1 MNSTFNLLVLG
12 QSGTGKS
19 TWINSFANY
28 LHYETLDDALNAEP
42 VCLIPSKFT
51 LTDDDYRQI
60 EVSIG
65 KDDKNEGVGG
75 GLSCTKSPKVYS
87 FKNGGQ
93 TINVIDVPGIGDT
106 AGTEKDEENTKM
118 ILDTVALFQD
128 LHAICILLKST
139 DTRMTTEYRYCL
151 SELLM
156 HLHKNALDNV
166 VFVFTNTR
174 GSDYKPGN
182 AYTPLSAYLQE
193 LERLK
198 GIHVQLSRD
207 VIYCIDNEAFRFQ
220 CAHRQHAQFRTSD
233 PTPYAKSWEESRNST
248 FRLIHRMR
256 QLIPHNVMETLSI
269 NEARAIILMLIQ
281 PLTTITALIQANA
294 ANYTDNFDQ
303 VVNQLQQ
310 NLQVSD
316 FDIQIEELDRPRTVC
331 TAKKCVAVEKLN
343 NTNRYVTYYKQVCHE
358 TCYLDGVPLKRCPE
372 PALAKCNAMHGGE
385 NCHKCGC
392 HHTKH
397 MHIDFNQRTV
407 LKKSAISEKLG
418 IVANKLTKE
427 AAVEELKSMIN
438 ELQNEQ
444 NVVSNTM
451 IKFAGYLQGNAILEY
466 NGDIDERLKME
477 IRKEEAAAALSKS
490 DTVVQRL
497 RAVYDNY
504 KRQQKILEATI
515 RTANGVCTI
524 SSEDILSLRDEL
536 FQLPLYGAKI
546 EQLYNKGRSKNEE
559 NYSDK
564 YFVTVA
570 ANHMP

>member
-1 MNSTFNLLVLG
+1 MNEFNLLVLG

-28 LHYETLDDALNAEP
+28 VHYETLDGALNAEP
-42 VCLIPSKFT
+42 ICLIPSKFT

-65 KDDKNEGVGG
+65 ETDKNEGGSD
-75 GLSCTKSPKVYS
+75 GLSCTKTPKIYS
-87 FKNGGQ
+87 FKNNGQ

-182 AYTPLSAYLQE
+182 AYTPLNAYLQE
-193 LERLK
+193 LEGLK
-198 GIHVQLSRD
+198 GIHVELSRD

-220 CAHRQHAQFRTSD
+220 CAYRQHRQFRNSD
-233 PTPYAKSWEESRNST
+233 PTPYARSWDESRKST
-248 FRLIHRMR
+248 FRLINRMR
-256 QLIPHNVMETLSI
+256 QLVPHNVIETLSI

-281 PLTTITALIQANA
+281 PLTAITALIQANA

-303 VVNQLQQ
+303 VVNELQK
-310 NLQVSD
+310 NLSVSD
-316 FDIQIEELDRPRTVC
+316 FDIQIEELARPRTVC
-331 TAKKCVAVEKLN
+331 TEKKCIAVEKIN

-358 TCYLDGVPLKRCPE
+358 TCYLNNVPLKRCPE
-372 PALAKCNAMHGGE
+372 PALAKCNAMRGSE
-385 NCHKCGC
+385 NCHRCGC
-392 HHTKH
+392 HYLKH

-407 LKKSAISEKLG
+407 LKKSAVSEKLG
-418 IVANKLTKE
+418 TVSNKLTKD
-427 AAVEELKSMIN
+427 AAVA
-438 ELQNEQ
+438 ELQNMIIELKNEQ
-444 NVVSNTM
+444 NFVTETM
-451 IKFAGYLQGNAILEY
+451 VKFAGFLQANAILEY

-477 IRKEEAAAALSKS
+477 IRKEEAAAQLTKS

-497 RAVYDNY
+497 RAVYEDY
-504 KRQQKILEATI
+504 KRRQKILEATI

-524 SSEDILSLRDEL
+524 NSEDILSLRDEL
-536 FQLPLYGAKI
+536 FQLPLHGAKI
-546 EQLYNKGRSKNEE
+546 EEIYNRGRNKNVD

-564 YFVTVA
+564 YFVTVV